1 MPFVI
6 ETAGISISELQSK
19 PRVCEPCESLVEVE
33 NVILKKQSVMLVL
46 HLVTSTKESQTGRSF
61 VEHLSLPEPNRE
73 SSEALKKRI
82 LRFLLALGQ
91 ITEKDIQSGADLNI
105 EFEKLKGK
113 RAIVQFVSNQNSQIQ
128 IPFYGIW
135 HLDDPDCP
143 AVP

>member
-1 MPFVI
+1 MSFVI

-33 NVILKKQSVMLVL
+33 NVILKEQSVQLVL
-46 HLVTSTKESQTGRSF
+46 HVVTSTKGNQTGRSF
-61 VEHLSLPEPNRE
+61 SEYLNLPNPNRE
-73 SSEALKKRI
+73 SSEALKKRV
-82 LRFLLALGQ
+82 LRFLLAFGQ
-91 ITEKDIQSGADLNI
+91 ITQQDIKSGADLNI